1 MGPAKL
7 SGSQRAGQRLMVGF
21 DGTVCDDTL
30 KYYIETLKIGGIIL
44 FARNIQEP
52 DQVQALCRDAQA
64 WASRCGIPPLFVG
77 IDQEGGVVSRLK
89 PPFTQFQG
97 NPHIKDS
104 AQAAE
109 FARVTARELHQI
121 GVNMNMAPVL
131 DVLPKQGPSVMADR
145 SFGDDPQMVAKL
157 GNKVIRKFQDKRIM
171 AVAKHFPGIGRTV
184 LDSHDDLPDLD
195 IETQRLEQ
203 KDMVPFK
210 AAMEA
215 SVAGIMLSHIRYRR
229 IDPIWP
235 ASLSPAV
242 TSDILR
248 AQMAYEGLVLTDDL
262 DMGAVAKYY
271 DIATMVT
278 QCLNAQVDILLICH
292 PGPKIDTAFNEI
304 VKQIESDQNLSHYEA
319 QSIKRILDAKKE
331 YLHWD

>member
-1 MGPAKL
+1 MAPVQL
-7 SGSQRAGQRLMVGF
+7 SRLQRTGQRLMVGF
-21 DGTVCDDTL
+21 DGAVCDDTL

-44 FARNIQEP
+44 FARNIQAP
-52 DQVQALCRDAQA
+52 DQVHDLCRDTQE
-64 WASRCGIPPLFVG
+64 WARQCGQPPLFVG

-97 NPHIKDS
+97 NPHIKDTNH
-104 AQAAE
+104 AAE
-109 FARVTARELHQI
+109 FARITARELRQI

-145 SFGDDPQMVAKL
+145 SFGNDPQLVALL
-157 GNKVIRKFQDKRIM
+157 GNKMIRQFQDAQIM

-195 IETQRLEQ
+195 IETERLAQ
-203 KDMVPFK
+203 KDMVPFE
-210 AAMEA
+210 AAIEA
-215 SVAGIMLSHIRYRR
+215 QVAGIMLSHIRYRQ
-229 IDPIWP
+229 IDPLWP

-248 AQMAYEGLVLTDDL
+248 KQMAYEGLVLTDDL

-271 DIATMVT
+271 DIPTMVA

-292 PGPKIDTAFNEI
+292 PGPKIETAFKEILKQVDSNEYLPRY
-304 VKQIESDQNLSHYEA
+304 ES
-319 QSIKRILDAKKE
+319 QSIQRILDAKKE
-331 YLHWD
+331 YLHWN